1 MERNDDDIR
10 SLMTEY
16 LECAE
21 IKKKFSAY
29 LFNNTSALDPVYGL
43 DQSRILCMVWII
55 LVDFA

>member
-10 SLMTEY
+10 SLMAEY

-43 DQSRILCMVWII
+43 DHPS
-55 LVDFA
+55 

>member
-1 MERNDDDIR
+1 MA
-10 SLMTEY
+10 EY